1 MENAELMHYGVK
13 GMKWGVRRKR
23 RDYLGPSGGVKGGP
37 YRQEGTPAGAKGG
50 PSKQKPVGT
59 VKGGPLTDKQIKK
72 YAKKG
77 YAQDSFR
84 SNKTVAGKAW
94 DAYTGAHKTQASIK
108 YDMSSKKQNQERA
121 EKYLADKKQ
130 AKKSPTKKKIAKA
143 AAKGAKATAGC
154 LAKVGQAYVTD
165 QLFFGGYGTAAAKEA
180 IRGVGMATITAYTM
194 ARGGYDIKWYDK
206 QGRRVG

>member
-1 MENAELMHYGVK
+1 MESTELMHYGVK
-13 GMKWGVRRKR
+13 GMKWGVRRNRKS
-23 RDYLGPSGGVKGGP
+23 SGG
-37 YRQEGTPAGAKGG
+37 
-50 PSKQKPVGT
+50 
-59 VKGGPLTDKQIKK
+59 LTDKQIKK

-84 SNKTVAGKAW
+84 SNKTASGKVW

-108 YDMSSKKQNQERA
+108 YDTSSKKQNQARA
-121 EKYLADKKQ
+121 EKYLADKKESRKLSSKKA
-130 AKKSPTKKKIAKA
+130 AKI
-143 AAKGAKATAGC
+143 AAKGAVKTTEA

-165 QLFFGGYGTAAAKEA
+165 QIFMGGMGTKVVKETIKA
-180 IRGVGMATITAYTM
+180 MGMATITAYTM